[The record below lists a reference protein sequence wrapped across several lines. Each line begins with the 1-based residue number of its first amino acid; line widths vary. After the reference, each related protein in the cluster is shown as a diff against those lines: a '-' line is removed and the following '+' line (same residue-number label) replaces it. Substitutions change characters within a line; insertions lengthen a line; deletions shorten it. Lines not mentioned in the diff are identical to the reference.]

1 MKYVVDTSLINK
13 LVDGSVNLD
22 ELPQDGDLI
31 ATDVQIDEI
40 SRTKNIE
47 LRNLLLSAFD
57 KVIEYNLPT
66 ESSESYKA
74 IEEDLDS
81 RNGGKANN
89 RKDALIAE
97 VALKNGYVL
106 LTADW
111 DLWRVALNHN
121 IEVWFWASQ
130 LPKSQIPPM
139 EPMTKKQ
146 FDFVKAEIENAY
158 LHLIGKSQIDPAVIE
173 LLKLSA
179 LAEAQRRYESK
190 EPW

>member
-22 ELPQDGDLI
+22 ELPQDGDLV
-31 ATDVQIDEI
+31 ATNVQIDEI

-66 ESSESYKA
+66 ESNESYKA
-74 IEEDLDS
+74 IKADLDS

-146 FDFVKAEIENAY
+146 LDFVKAEIENAY
-158 LHLIGKSQIDPAVIE
+158 LHLIGKSQIDPVVIE
-173 LLKLSA
+173 LMKLSA

-190 EPW
+190 EPL

>member
-158 LHLIGKSQIDPAVIE
+158 LQLIGKSQIDPAVIE

>member
-13 LVDGSVNLD
+13 LVEGSVNLD
-22 ELPQDGDLI
+22 ELPQDGDLV
-31 ATDVQIDEI
+31 ATNVQIDEI

-74 IEEDLDS
+74 IKADLDY

-146 FDFVKAEIENAY
+146 LDFVKAEIENAY

-173 LLKLSA
+173 LMKLSA